1 MRSRALLGPALY
13 AGIVIFGITMLFR
26 INAPNIGWAAV
37 FIYLPFTVLAIHILT
52 RRESWGDDA
61 AIERHLADFPVR
73 ARSSCLEANERA
85 QARTPTRHRIG
96 AALSNFRRVWQASV
110 IELRRRTQR

>member
-26 INAPNIGWAAV
+26 IDAPNIGWAAV

-52 RRESWGDDA
+52 RRES
-61 AIERHLADFPVR
+61 
-73 ARSSCLEANERA
+73 
-85 QARTPTRHRIG
+85 
-96 AALSNFRRVWQASV
+96 
-110 IELRRRTQR
+110 